1 MKPQIA
7 SFIPCSALSNCSL
20 FLLGFPSFRK
30 TILHQYFYLCYNM
43 LDLLYLY
50 LRRFVEISAE
60 EFAVLGK
67 YIEIRHFNKK
77 VKLLNIGEREGYVN
91 FIVKGLVRKFFYR
104 HKEEVVTQIAKEG
117 ELICSSVSFLS
128 GVVSDYVVETVEVTT
143 VFSISVQ
150 NIEKIY
156 EMGHKMQRMGRLVII
171 DWLLQKEY
179 WEHERI
185 KLDPKQRF
193 LKFINGNPDLLI
205 RVPQKYLASYLNIK
219 PETFSR
225 YKHLLIQRPVNNQQK
240 TSKAL
245 INDD

>member
-1 MKPQIA
+1 M
-7 SFIPCSALSNCSL
+7 
-20 FLLGFPSFRK
+20 
-30 TILHQYFYLCYNM
+30 
-43 LDLLYLY
+43 
-50 LRRFVEISAE
+50 RRFVEISAE

-67 YIEIRHFNKK
+67 FIEIRHFNKK
-77 VKLLNIGEREGYVN
+77 VKLVNIGEREGFVN

-117 ELICSSVSFLS
+117 DLICSSVSFLS
-128 GVVSDYVVETVEVTT
+128 GAVSDYVVETIEVTT
-143 VFSISVQ
+143 VFSISVK
-150 NIEKIY
+150 NMEKIY
-156 EMGHKMQRMGRLVII
+156 EMGHKMERMGRLVII

-179 WEHERI
+179 WENERI

-193 LKFINGNPDLLI
+193 LNFIKGNPEFLI

-225 YKHLLIQRPVNNQQK
+225 YKHLLTQIPLN
-240 TSKAL
+240 SLPKASRAM